1 LSHTIQKHKKAY
13 YEALEHNNK
22 GIEITDWL
30 LYFSKTILQAQ
41 LRTQSMIDFVIE
53 KTKLYDKVRGL
64 LSDRQEKLLAWI
76 FREGPDGFTG
86 GLSVKNYLSITGAAR
101 ATATRDLQ
109 DLVEKNIMTRTGEL
123 KSTRYYLNIGT
134 K

>member
-1 LSHTIQKHKKAY
+1 KKAY
-13 YEALEHNNK
+13 YDALEHNNK

-30 LYFSKTILQAQ
+30 EYFSKTVLQAQ

-53 KTKLYDKVRGL
+53 KTKLYDRVRGL
-64 LSDRQEKLLAWI
+64 LNERQEKLLARI

-86 GLSVKNYLSITGAAR
+86 GLSVKDYLSITGASR

-109 DLVEKNIMTRTGEL
+109 DLVQKNILTRKGEL
-123 KSTRYYLNIGT
+123 KSTRYHLI
-134 K
+134 